1 MNDIDFEE
9 LDRAINSVLSENEK
23 KASAKNDPA
32 KKNKSFK
39 NENLSSNK
47 NKSKNNDNEKDNH
60 FIDDKPIKAED
71 NNSNNI
77 IVNNLSSS
85 TVQDSKTN
93 VDDLNHS
100 KDVREDIKT
109 GAVDIPQ
116 HFNSIIGGHDNND
129 NDLDKIE
136 SDKDAISID
145 KVSYSNNIVPPLVLP
160 HRTSYSR
167 SGTQSSL
174 HARSVFSRPSV
185 QSRAIFRDTKLDID
199 KNISGANSASPI
211 AKSTQSEASISKH
224 DSGFMENNA
233 LKNSRDV
240 VGNFSVSSFS
250 GSKKLSNDSSEEVII
265 NKPTKL
271 VTSSVNKED
280 VVSENNT
287 DIDDSIVKDMTIK
300 MVEELNAI
308 KNESI
313 SEAQDK
319 ITIDNSI
326 EKEHQSI
333 DTEKQN
339 QSSHH
344 RDSTRKVGRFMDIMH
359 PAMDMRHSHSIKPS
373 VSVSSNLDNTNNIGA
388 ENFHDTNLDNLDSKV
403 GDNDNSLRVS
413 DSENIID
420 DGSLVDEKT
429 ELKSHSDDSEE
440 LDSTTDLSTEHTYN
454 NDNFNQ
460 QDDNQQSS
468 NYDFIDDN
476 YVDQY
481 NTPNLTG
488 DNTTVDVIDS
498 TKDSKSDV
506 HPIFDTESYTKPLTQ
521 NKQNKFNIWVALIV
535 ILIGLVIISIIL
547 LWKIIYA

>member
-23 KASAKNDPA
+23 KASAKNDPV

-47 NKSKNNDNEKDNH
+47 NKSKNNNEKDNY
-60 FIDDKPIKAED
+60 FIDNTPIEAED
-71 NNSNNI
+71 NNSNNVI
-77 IVNNLSSS
+77 ANNLSSS
-85 TVQDSKTN
+85 TVQDSRAN
-93 VDDLNHS
+93 VDNLNHS
-100 KDVREDIKT
+100 KDIREDIKT
-109 GAVDIPQ
+109 SAVDIPQ

-136 SDKDAISID
+136 SDKDSISAD
-145 KVSYSNNIVPPLVLP
+145 KVSHSNNVVPPLVLP

-199 KNISGANSASPI
+199 KNISGADSALPI

-233 LKNSRDV
+233 LKNSRDI

-287 DIDDSIVKDMTIK
+287 DVDDSIVKDMTIK

-373 VSVSSNLDNTNNIGA
+373 VSVSSNLDNTNIGA

-413 DSENIID
+413 DSENTID

-460 QDDNQQSS
+460 QDGNQQSS

-481 NTPNLTG
+481 NTPNP
-488 DNTTVDVIDS
+488 TVDVIDS
-498 TKDSKSDV
+498 TKDSNSDV

>member
-23 KASAKNDPA
+23 KASAKNDPV

-47 NKSKNNDNEKDNH
+47 NKSKNNNEKDNY
-60 FIDDKPIKAED
+60 FIDNTPIEAED
-71 NNSNNI
+71 NNSNNVI
-77 IVNNLSSS
+77 ANNLSSS
-85 TVQDSKTN
+85 TVQDSRAN
-93 VDDLNHS
+93 VDNLNHS
-100 KDVREDIKT
+100 KDIREDIKT
-109 GAVDIPQ
+109 SAVDIPQ

-136 SDKDAISID
+136 SDKDSISAD
-145 KVSYSNNIVPPLVLP
+145 KVSHSNNVVPPLVLP

-199 KNISGANSASPI
+199 KNISGADSALPI

-233 LKNSRDV
+233 LKNSRDI

-287 DIDDSIVKDMTIK
+287 DVDDSIVKDMTIK

-373 VSVSSNLDNTNNIGA
+373 VSVSPNLDNTNIGA

-413 DSENIID
+413 DSENTID

-460 QDDNQQSS
+460 QDGNQQSS

-481 NTPNLTG
+481 NTPNP
-488 DNTTVDVIDS
+488 TVDVIDS
-498 TKDSKSDV
+498 TKDSNSDV

>member
-23 KASAKNDPA
+23 KASAKNDHA

-287 DIDDSIVKDMTIK
+287 DVDDSIVKDMTIK

-333 DTEKQN
+333 DNEKQN

-413 DSENIID
+413 DSENTID
-420 DGSLVDEKT
+420 DESLVDEKT

>member
-71 NNSNNI
+71 NNSNNVI
-77 IVNNLSSS
+77 TNNLSSS
-85 TVQDSKTN
+85 TVQDSKAN

-287 DIDDSIVKDMTIK
+287 DVDDSIVKDMTIK

-326 EKEHQSI
+326 EKEHQSV

-339 QSSHH
+339 QSSYH

-373 VSVSSNLDNTNNIGA
+373 VSVSPNLDNTSIGA

-413 DSENIID
+413 DSENTID
-420 DGSLVDEKT
+420 DGSLVDEKI
-429 ELKSHSDDSEE
+429 ELKSHSDDSGE

>member
-39 NENLSSNK
+39 NENFSSNK

-71 NNSNNI
+71 NNSNNVI
-77 IVNNLSSS
+77 ANNLSSS

-136 SDKDAISID
+136 SDKDSISAD
-145 KVSYSNNIVPPLVLP
+145 KVSHSNNIVPPLVLP

-287 DIDDSIVKDMTIK
+287 DVDDNIVKDMTIK
-300 MVEELNAI
+300 IVEELNTI

-313 SEAQDK
+313 PEAQDK
-319 ITIDNSI
+319 ITINNSI
-326 EKEHQSI
+326 EKEHQSV

-373 VSVSSNLDNTNNIGA
+373 VSVSPNLDNTNIGA
-388 ENFHDTNLDNLDSKV
+388 ENFHDTNLDNLDSEV

-413 DSENIID
+413 DSDNTID

>member
-85 TVQDSKTN
+85 TVQDSKAN

-100 KDVREDIKT
+100 KDIREDIKT
-109 GAVDIPQ
+109 SAVDIPQ

-136 SDKDAISID
+136 SDKDSISAD
-145 KVSYSNNIVPPLVLP
+145 KVSHSNNIVPPLVLP

-287 DIDDSIVKDMTIK
+287 DVDDSIVKDMTIK

-339 QSSHH
+339 QYRHH
-344 RDSTRKVGRFMDIMH
+344 RHSTRKVGCFMDIMH
-359 PAMDMRHSHSIKPS
+359 PAKDMRHSHSIKPS

-388 ENFHDTNLDNLDSKV
+388 ENFHDTNLEKLDSKV

-413 DSENIID
+413 DSENTID
-420 DGSLVDEKT
+420 DESLVDEKT

-440 LDSTTDLSTEHTYN
+440 LDSITDLSTEHTYN

>member
-23 KASAKNDPA
+23 KASAKNDPV

-47 NKSKNNDNEKDNH
+47 NKSKNNNEKDNY
-60 FIDDKPIKAED
+60 FIDNTPIEAED
-71 NNSNNI
+71 NNSNNVI
-77 IVNNLSSS
+77 ANNLSSS
-85 TVQDSKTN
+85 TVQDSRAN
-93 VDDLNHS
+93 VDNLNHS
-100 KDVREDIKT
+100 KDIREDIKT
-109 GAVDIPQ
+109 SAVDIPQ

-136 SDKDAISID
+136 SDKDSISAD
-145 KVSYSNNIVPPLVLP
+145 KVSHSNNVVPPLVLP

-233 LKNSRDV
+233 LKNSRDI

-287 DIDDSIVKDMTIK
+287 DVDDSIVKDMTIK

-373 VSVSSNLDNTNNIGA
+373 VSVSPNLDNTNIGA

-413 DSENIID
+413 DSENTID

-460 QDDNQQSS
+460 QDGNQQSS

-481 NTPNLTG
+481 NTPNP
-488 DNTTVDVIDS
+488 TVDVIDS
-498 TKDSKSDV
+498 TKDSNSDV

>member
-71 NNSNNI
+71 NNSNNVI
-77 IVNNLSSS
+77 TNNLSSS
-85 TVQDSKTN
+85 TVQDSKAN
-93 VDDLNHS
+93 VDNLNHS
-100 KDVREDIKT
+100 KDIREDIKT
-109 GAVDIPQ
+109 SAVDIPQ

-136 SDKDAISID
+136 SDKDSISAD
-145 KVSYSNNIVPPLVLP
+145 KVSHSNNIVPPLVLP

-211 AKSTQSEASISKH
+211 AESTQSEASISKH

-287 DIDDSIVKDMTIK
+287 DVDDSIVKDMTIK
-300 MVEELNAI
+300 IVEELNTI

-313 SEAQDK
+313 PEAQDK

-326 EKEHQSI
+326 EKEHQSV

-339 QSSHH
+339 QSSHQ

-373 VSVSSNLDNTNNIGA
+373 VSVSLNLDNTNIGA

-413 DSENIID
+413 DSENTID
-420 DGSLVDEKT
+420 DRSLVDEKT

>member
-136 SDKDAISID
+136 SDKDSISAD
-145 KVSYSNNIVPPLVLP
+145 KVSHSNNIVPPLVLP

-199 KNISGANSASPI
+199 KNISSANSASPI

-287 DIDDSIVKDMTIK
+287 DVDDSIVKDMTIK

-373 VSVSSNLDNTNNIGA
+373 VSVSLNLDNTSIGA

>member
-23 KASAKNDPA
+23 KASAKNDPV

-47 NKSKNNDNEKDNH
+47 NKSKNNNEKDNY
-60 FIDDKPIKAED
+60 FIDNTPIEAED
-71 NNSNNI
+71 NNSNNVI
-77 IVNNLSSS
+77 ANNLSSS
-85 TVQDSKTN
+85 TVQDSRAN
-93 VDDLNHS
+93 VDNLNHS
-100 KDVREDIKT
+100 KDIREDIKT
-109 GAVDIPQ
+109 SAVDILQ

-136 SDKDAISID
+136 SDKDSISAD
-145 KVSYSNNIVPPLVLP
+145 KVSHSNNVVPPLVLP

-199 KNISGANSASPI
+199 KNISGADSALPI

-233 LKNSRDV
+233 LKNSRDI

-287 DIDDSIVKDMTIK
+287 DVDDSIVKDMTIK

-373 VSVSSNLDNTNNIGA
+373 VSVSSNLDNTSIGA

-413 DSENIID
+413 DSENTID

-498 TKDSKSDV
+498 TKDNNSDV

>member
-23 KASAKNDPA
+23 KASTKNDPA

-60 FIDDKPIKAED
+60 FIDDTPIKAED
-71 NNSNNI
+71 NNSNNVI
-77 IVNNLSSS
+77 ANNLSGS
-85 TVQDSKTN
+85 TVQDSRAN
-93 VDDLNHS
+93 IDNLNHS
-100 KDVREDIKT
+100 KDIREDIKT
-109 GAVDIPQ
+109 SAVDIPQ

-136 SDKDAISID
+136 SDKDSVSVD
-145 KVSYSNNIVPPLVLP
+145 KVSHSNNVVPPLVLP

-199 KNISGANSASPI
+199 KNISGADSALPI

-224 DSGFMENNA
+224 NSGSMENNT

-250 GSKKLSNDSSEEVII
+250 GSTKLSNNSSEEVII
-265 NKPTKL
+265 NKSTKL

-313 SEAQDK
+313 SEARDK

-326 EKEHQSI
+326 EKEHQSV

-344 RDSTRKVGRFMDIMH
+344 RDSIRKVGRFMDIMH

-373 VSVSSNLDNTNNIGA
+373 VSVSSNLDNTNIGA
-388 ENFHDTNLDNLDSKV
+388 ENFHDNNLDNLDNEV
-403 GDNDNSLRVS
+403 GDNDSSLQIS
-413 DSENIID
+413 DSENTID
-420 DGSLVDEKT
+420 DGSLVDEKI
-429 ELKSHSDDSEE
+429 ELKSHSDDSGE
-440 LDSTTDLSTEHTYN
+440 LDSTTDLSTEHIYN

-460 QDDNQQSS
+460 QDDNQQGS
-468 NYDFIDDN
+468 NHNFIDDN

-481 NTPNLTG
+481 NTPNLIS

-498 TKDSKSDV
+498 TKDSNSDV

>member
-9 LDRAINSVLSENEK
+9 LDRAINSVLSGNEK
-23 KASAKNDPA
+23 KASAKNDPV

-47 NKSKNNDNEKDNH
+47 NKSKNNNEKDNY
-60 FIDDKPIKAED
+60 FIDNTPIEAED
-71 NNSNNI
+71 NNSNNVI
-77 IVNNLSSS
+77 ANNLSSS
-85 TVQDSKTN
+85 TVQDSRAN
-93 VDDLNHS
+93 VDNLNHS
-100 KDVREDIKT
+100 KDIREDIKT
-109 GAVDIPQ
+109 SAVDIPQ

-136 SDKDAISID
+136 SDKDSISAD
-145 KVSYSNNIVPPLVLP
+145 KVSHSNNVVPPLVLP

-199 KNISGANSASPI
+199 KNISGADSALPI

-233 LKNSRDV
+233 LKNSRDI

-287 DIDDSIVKDMTIK
+287 DVDDSIVKDMTIK

-373 VSVSSNLDNTNNIGA
+373 VSVSPNLDNTNIGA

-413 DSENIID
+413 DSENTID

-460 QDDNQQSS
+460 QDGNQQSS

-481 NTPNLTG
+481 NTPNP
-488 DNTTVDVIDS
+488 TVDVIDS
-498 TKDSKSDV
+498 TKDSNSDV

>member
-23 KASAKNDPA
+23 KASAKNDPV

-47 NKSKNNDNEKDNH
+47 NKSKNNNEKDNY
-60 FIDDKPIKAED
+60 FIDDTPIKAED

-109 GAVDIPQ
+109 SAVDIPQ

-287 DIDDSIVKDMTIK
+287 DVDDSIVKDMTIK

-319 ITIDNSI
+319 ITID
-326 EKEHQSI
+326 QSI

-373 VSVSSNLDNTNNIGA
+373 VSVSSNLDNTSIGA

-413 DSENIID
+413 DSENTID

-481 NTPNLTG
+481 NTPNLTD

-498 TKDSKSDV
+498 TKDSNSDV

>member
-23 KASAKNDPA
+23 KASAKNDPV

-71 NNSNNI
+71 NNSNNVI
-77 IVNNLSSS
+77 TNNLSSS
-85 TVQDSKTN
+85 TAQDSKAN
-93 VDDLNHS
+93 VDNLNHS
-100 KDVREDIKT
+100 KDIREDIKT
-109 GAVDIPQ
+109 SAVDIPH

-136 SDKDAISID
+136 SDKDSISAD
-145 KVSYSNNIVPPLVLP
+145 KVSHSNNIVPPLVLP

-287 DIDDSIVKDMTIK
+287 DVDDSIVKDMTVK
-300 MVEELNAI
+300 MVEELNTI

-344 RDSTRKVGRFMDIMH
+344 RDSIRKVGRFMDIMH

-373 VSVSSNLDNTNNIGA
+373 VSVSSNLDNTSIGA

-413 DSENIID
+413 DSENTID

-460 QDDNQQSS
+460 QDGNQQSS

-481 NTPNLTG
+481 NTPNP
-488 DNTTVDVIDS
+488 TVDVIDS
-498 TKDSKSDV
+498 TKDSNSDV

>member
-71 NNSNNI
+71 NNSNNVI
-77 IVNNLSSS
+77 TNNLSSS
-85 TVQDSKTN
+85 TVQDSKAN

-287 DIDDSIVKDMTIK
+287 DVDDSIVKDMTIK

-326 EKEHQSI
+326 EKEHQSV

-339 QSSHH
+339 QSSYH

-373 VSVSSNLDNTNNIGA
+373 VSVSPNLDNTNIGA

-413 DSENIID
+413 DSENTID

-481 NTPNLTG
+481 NTPNLTD

-498 TKDSKSDV
+498 TKDSNSDV

>member
-9 LDRAINSVLSENEK
+9 LDRAINSVLSEKEK

-71 NNSNNI
+71 NNSNNVI
-77 IVNNLSSS
+77 TNNLSSS
-85 TVQDSKTN
+85 TVQDSKSN
-93 VDDLNHS
+93 VDNLNHS

-109 GAVDIPQ
+109 SAVDIPH

-136 SDKDAISID
+136 SDKDSISAD
-145 KVSYSNNIVPPLVLP
+145 KVSHSNNIVPPLVLP

-211 AKSTQSEASISKH
+211 AESTQSEASISKH

-287 DIDDSIVKDMTIK
+287 DVDDSIVKDMTIK
-300 MVEELNAI
+300 IVEELNTI

-313 SEAQDK
+313 PEAQDK

-403 GDNDNSLRVS
+403 GDNDDSLRVS
-413 DSENIID
+413 DSENTID

-498 TKDSKSDV
+498 TKDSNSDV

>member
-71 NNSNNI
+71 NNSNNVI
-77 IVNNLSSS
+77 TNNLSSS
-85 TVQDSKTN
+85 TVQDSKAN

-109 GAVDIPQ
+109 SAVDITQ

-136 SDKDAISID
+136 SDKDSISAD
-145 KVSYSNNIVPPLVLP
+145 KVSHSNNIVPPLVLP

-287 DIDDSIVKDMTIK
+287 DVDDSIVKDMTIK
-300 MVEELNAI
+300 IVEELNTI

-373 VSVSSNLDNTNNIGA
+373 VSVSSNLDNTNIGA

-413 DSENIID
+413 DSENTID
-420 DGSLVDEKT
+420 DRSLVDEKT

-498 TKDSKSDV
+498 TKDSNSDV

>member
-9 LDRAINSVLSENEK
+9 LDREINSVLSENEK

-71 NNSNNI
+71 NNSNI

-287 DIDDSIVKDMTIK
+287 DVDDNIVKDMTIK
-300 MVEELNAI
+300 IVEELNTI

-313 SEAQDK
+313 PEAQDK
-319 ITIDNSI
+319 ITINNSI
-326 EKEHQSI
+326 EKEHQSV

-373 VSVSSNLDNTNNIGA
+373 VSVSPNLDNTNIGA
-388 ENFHDTNLDNLDSKV
+388 ENFHDTNLDNLDSEV

-413 DSENIID
+413 DSENTID

-498 TKDSKSDV
+498 TKDSNSDV

>member
-23 KASAKNDPA
+23 KASAKNDPV

-47 NKSKNNDNEKDNH
+47 NKSKNNNEKDNY
-60 FIDDKPIKAED
+60 FIDNTPIEAED
-71 NNSNNI
+71 NNSNNVI
-77 IVNNLSSS
+77 ANNLSSS
-85 TVQDSKTN
+85 TVQDSRAN
-93 VDDLNHS
+93 VDNLNHS
-100 KDVREDIKT
+100 KDIREDIKT
-109 GAVDIPQ
+109 SAVDIPR

-136 SDKDAISID
+136 SDKDSISAD
-145 KVSYSNNIVPPLVLP
+145 KVSHSNNVVPPLVLP

-199 KNISGANSASPI
+199 KNISGADSALPI

-233 LKNSRDV
+233 LKNSRDI

-287 DIDDSIVKDMTIK
+287 DVDDSIVKDMTIK

-373 VSVSSNLDNTNNIGA
+373 VSVSSNLDNTNIGA

-413 DSENIID
+413 DSENTID

-460 QDDNQQSS
+460 QDGNQQSS

-481 NTPNLTG
+481 NTPNP
-488 DNTTVDVIDS
+488 TVDVIDS
-498 TKDSKSDV
+498 TKDSNSDV

>member
-136 SDKDAISID
+136 SDKDSISVD
-145 KVSYSNNIVPPLVLP
+145 KVSHSNNIVPPLVLP

-287 DIDDSIVKDMTIK
+287 DVDDSIVKDMTFK

-333 DTEKQN
+333 DNEKQN

-413 DSENIID
+413 DSENTID
-420 DGSLVDEKT
+420 DESLVDEKT

>member
-71 NNSNNI
+71 NNSNNVI
-77 IVNNLSSS
+77 TNNLSSS
-85 TVQDSKTN
+85 TVQDSKAN
-93 VDDLNHS
+93 VDNLNHS
-100 KDVREDIKT
+100 KDIREDIKT
-109 GAVDIPQ
+109 SAVDIPH

-136 SDKDAISID
+136 SDKDSISAD
-145 KVSYSNNIVPPLVLP
+145 KVSHSNNIVPPLVLP

-199 KNISGANSASPI
+199 KNISGADSALPI

-280 VVSENNT
+280 VASENNT
-287 DIDDSIVKDMTIK
+287 DVDDSIVKDMTIK

-373 VSVSSNLDNTNNIGA
+373 VSVSSNLDNTSIGA

-403 GDNDNSLRVS
+403 GDNDSSLRVS

-481 NTPNLTG
+481 NTPNPTG

-498 TKDSKSDV
+498 TKDSNSDV

>member
-60 FIDDKPIKAED
+60 FIDDTPIKAED

-287 DIDDSIVKDMTIK
+287 DVDDSIVKDMTIK

-333 DTEKQN
+333 DNEKQN

-413 DSENIID
+413 DSENTID
-420 DGSLVDEKT
+420 DESLVDEKT

>member
-23 KASAKNDPA
+23 KTSAKNDPA

-71 NNSNNI
+71 NNSNNVI
-77 IVNNLSSS
+77 TNNLSSS
-85 TVQDSKTN
+85 TVQDSKAN
-93 VDDLNHS
+93 VDNLNHS
-100 KDVREDIKT
+100 KDIREDIKT
-109 GAVDIPQ
+109 SAVDIPH

-136 SDKDAISID
+136 SDKDSISAD
-145 KVSYSNNIVPPLVLP
+145 KVSHSNNIVPPLVLP

-250 GSKKLSNDSSEEVII
+250 GSKKISNDSSEEVII

-280 VVSENNT
+280 VASENNT
-287 DIDDSIVKDMTIK
+287 DVDDSIVKDMTIK

-373 VSVSSNLDNTNNIGA
+373 VSVSSNLDNTSIGA

-403 GDNDNSLRVS
+403 GDNDSSLRVS

-481 NTPNLTG
+481 NTPNPTG

-498 TKDSKSDV
+498 TKDSNSDV

>member
-71 NNSNNI
+71 NNSNNVI
-77 IVNNLSSS
+77 TNNLSSS
-85 TVQDSKTN
+85 TVQDSKAN
-93 VDDLNHS
+93 VDNLNHS
-100 KDVREDIKT
+100 KDIREDIKT
-109 GAVDIPQ
+109 
-116 HFNSIIGGHDNND
+116 SIIGGHDNND

-136 SDKDAISID
+136 SDKDSISAD
-145 KVSYSNNIVPPLVLP
+145 KVSHSNNIVPPLVLP

-199 KNISGANSASPI
+199 KNISGADSALPI

-287 DIDDSIVKDMTIK
+287 DVDDSIVKDMTIK
-300 MVEELNAI
+300 MVEEFNAI

-319 ITIDNSI
+319 I
-326 EKEHQSI
+326 
-333 DTEKQN
+333 
-339 QSSHH
+339 
-344 RDSTRKVGRFMDIMH
+344 
-359 PAMDMRHSHSIKPS
+359 
-373 VSVSSNLDNTNNIGA
+373 
-388 ENFHDTNLDNLDSKV
+388 NLDNLDSEV

-413 DSENIID
+413 DSENTID

-440 LDSTTDLSTEHTYN
+440 LDSTTDLSMEHTYN

-481 NTPNLTG
+481 NTPNPTG

-498 TKDSKSDV
+498 TKDSNSDV

>member
-71 NNSNNI
+71 NNSNNVI
-77 IVNNLSSS
+77 ANNLS
-85 TVQDSKTN
+85 
-93 VDDLNHS
+93 
-100 KDVREDIKT
+100 
-109 GAVDIPQ
+109 AVDIPQ
-116 HFNSIIGGHDNND
+116 HFNSIIGGHNNND

-136 SDKDAISID
+136 SDKDSISAD
-145 KVSYSNNIVPPLVLP
+145 KVSHSNNIVPPLVLP

-287 DIDDSIVKDMTIK
+287 DVDDSIVKDMTIK

-373 VSVSSNLDNTNNIGA
+373 VSVSSNLDNTNIGA
-388 ENFHDTNLDNLDSKV
+388 ENLHDTNLDNLDSKV
-403 GDNDNSLRVS
+403 GDNDDSLRVS
-413 DSENIID
+413 DSENTID

-498 TKDSKSDV
+498 TKDSNSDV

>member
-287 DIDDSIVKDMTIK
+287 DVDDSIVKDMTIK
-300 MVEELNAI
+300 IVEELNTI

-313 SEAQDK
+313 PEAQDK

-326 EKEHQSI
+326 EKEHQSV

-373 VSVSSNLDNTNNIGA
+373 VSVSPNLDNTNIGA

-413 DSENIID
+413 DSENTID

-481 NTPNLTG
+481 NTPNLTD
-488 DNTTVDVIDS
+488 DNTTIDVIDS
-498 TKDSKSDV
+498 TKDSNSDV

>member
-23 KASAKNDPA
+23 KASAKNDPV

-71 NNSNNI
+71 NNSNNVI
-77 IVNNLSSS
+77 TNNLSSS
-85 TVQDSKTN
+85 TAQDSKAN
-93 VDDLNHS
+93 VDNLNHS
-100 KDVREDIKT
+100 KDIREDIKT
-109 GAVDIPQ
+109 SAVDIPH

-136 SDKDAISID
+136 SDKDSISAD
-145 KVSYSNNIVPPLVLP
+145 KVSHSNNIVPPLVLP

-287 DIDDSIVKDMTIK
+287 DVDDSIVKDMTVK
-300 MVEELNAI
+300 MVEELNTI

-373 VSVSSNLDNTNNIGA
+373 VSVSSNLDNTNIGA

-403 GDNDNSLRVS
+403 GYNDNSLRVS
-413 DSENIID
+413 DSENTID

-481 NTPNLTG
+481 NTPNPTG

-498 TKDSKSDV
+498 TKDSNSDV

>member
-39 NENLSSNK
+39 NENFSSNK

-71 NNSNNI
+71 NNSNNVI
-77 IVNNLSSS
+77 ANNLSSS

-136 SDKDAISID
+136 SDKDSISAD
-145 KVSYSNNIVPPLVLP
+145 KVSHSNNIVPPLVLP

-250 GSKKLSNDSSEEVII
+250 GSKKISNDSSEEVII

-280 VVSENNT
+280 VASENNT
-287 DIDDSIVKDMTIK
+287 DVDDSIVKDMTIK

-373 VSVSSNLDNTNNIGA
+373 VSVSSNLDNTSIGA

-403 GDNDNSLRVS
+403 GDNDSSLRVS

-481 NTPNLTG
+481 NTPNPTG

-498 TKDSKSDV
+498 TKDSNSDV

>member
-47 NKSKNNDNEKDNH
+47 NKSKNNNEKDNY
-60 FIDDKPIKAED
+60 FIDDTPIKAED

-100 KDVREDIKT
+100 KDIREDIKT

-136 SDKDAISID
+136 SDKDSISAD
-145 KVSYSNNIVPPLVLP
+145 KVSHSNNIVPPLVLP

-211 AKSTQSEASISKH
+211 DKSTQSEASISKH

-287 DIDDSIVKDMTIK
+287 DVDDSIVKDMTIK

-308 KNESI
+308 KNEST

-359 PAMDMRHSHSIKPS
+359 PAMDMRHSHSIKQS
-373 VSVSSNLDNTNNIGA
+373 VSVSSNLDNTNIGA

-413 DSENIID
+413 DSENTID

-498 TKDSKSDV
+498 TKDSNSDV

>member
-136 SDKDAISID
+136 SDKDSISAD
-145 KVSYSNNIVPPLVLP
+145 KVSHSNNIVPPLVLP

-199 KNISGANSASPI
+199 KNISGADSALPI

-233 LKNSRDV
+233 LKNSRDI

-287 DIDDSIVKDMTIK
+287 DVDDSIVKDMTIK

-420 DGSLVDEKT
+420 DGSLIDEKI

-460 QDDNQQSS
+460 QYDNQQSS

-498 TKDSKSDV
+498 TKDSNSDV

>member
-23 KASAKNDPA
+23 KASAKNDPV

-47 NKSKNNDNEKDNH
+47 NKSKNNNEKDNY
-60 FIDDKPIKAED
+60 FIDDTPIKAED
-71 NNSNNI
+71 NNSNNVI
-77 IVNNLSSS
+77 TNNLSSS
-85 TVQDSKTN
+85 TVQDSKAN
-93 VDDLNHS
+93 VDNLNHS
-100 KDVREDIKT
+100 KDIREDIKT
-109 GAVDIPQ
+109 SAVDIPQ
-116 HFNSIIGGHDNND
+116 HFKSIIGGHDNND

-136 SDKDAISID
+136 SDKDSISAD
-145 KVSYSNNIVPPLVLP
+145 KVSHSNNIVPPLVLP

-287 DIDDSIVKDMTIK
+287 DVDDSIVKDMAIK

-373 VSVSSNLDNTNNIGA
+373 VSVSSNLDNTNIGA
-388 ENFHDTNLDNLDSKV
+388 ENFHDTNLDNLDSEV

-413 DSENIID
+413 DSENTID

-429 ELKSHSDDSEE
+429 ELKSHSDDSGE

>member
-23 KASAKNDPA
+23 KASAKNDPV

-71 NNSNNI
+71 NNSNNVI
-77 IVNNLSSS
+77 TNNLSSS
-85 TVQDSKTN
+85 TAQDSKAN
-93 VDDLNHS
+93 VDNLNHS
-100 KDVREDIKT
+100 KDIREDIKT
-109 GAVDIPQ
+109 SAVDIPH

-136 SDKDAISID
+136 SDKDSISAD
-145 KVSYSNNIVPPLVLP
+145 KVSHSNNIVPPLVLP

-287 DIDDSIVKDMTIK
+287 DVDDSIVKDMTIK
-300 MVEELNAI
+300 MVEELNTI

-373 VSVSSNLDNTNNIGA
+373 VSVSSNLDNTSIGA

-413 DSENIID
+413 DSENTID

-498 TKDSKSDV
+498 TKDSNSDV

-521 NKQNKFNIWVALIV
+521 NKQNNFNIWVALIV

>member
-71 NNSNNI
+71 NNSNNVI
-77 IVNNLSSS
+77 TNNLSSS
-85 TVQDSKTN
+85 TVQDSKAN
-93 VDDLNHS
+93 VDNLNHS
-100 KDVREDIKT
+100 KDIREDIKT
-109 GAVDIPQ
+109 SAVDIPH

-136 SDKDAISID
+136 SDKDSISAD
-145 KVSYSNNIVPPLVLP
+145 KVSHSNNIVPPLVLP

-199 KNISGANSASPI
+199 KNISGADSALPI

-233 LKNSRDV
+233 LKNSRDI

-271 VTSSVNKED
+271 VTSSVN
-280 VVSENNT
+280 NT
-287 DIDDSIVKDMTIK
+287 DVDDSIVKHMTIK

-373 VSVSSNLDNTNNIGA
+373 VSVSSNLDNTSIGA

>member
-47 NKSKNNDNEKDNH
+47 NKSKNNNEKDNY
-60 FIDDKPIKAED
+60 FIDNTPIEAED
-71 NNSNNI
+71 NNSNNVI
-77 IVNNLSSS
+77 ANNLSSS
-85 TVQDSKTN
+85 TVQDSRAN
-93 VDDLNHS
+93 VDNLNHS
-100 KDVREDIKT
+100 KDIREDIKT
-109 GAVDIPQ
+109 SAVDIPQ

-136 SDKDAISID
+136 SDKDSISAD
-145 KVSYSNNIVPPLVLP
+145 KVSHSNNVVPPLVLP

-199 KNISGANSASPI
+199 KNISGADSALPI

-233 LKNSRDV
+233 LKNSRDI

-287 DIDDSIVKDMTIK
+287 DVDDSIVKDMTIK

-373 VSVSSNLDNTNNIGA
+373 VSVSPNLDNTNIGA

-413 DSENIID
+413 DSENTID

-481 NTPNLTG
+481 NTPNP
-488 DNTTVDVIDS
+488 TVDVIDS
-498 TKDSKSDV
+498 TKDSNSDV

>member
-47 NKSKNNDNEKDNH
+47 NKSKNNNEKDNY
-60 FIDDKPIKAED
+60 FIDDTPIKAED

-136 SDKDAISID
+136 SDKDSISAD
-145 KVSYSNNIVPPLVLP
+145 KVSHSNNIVPPLVLP

-233 LKNSRDV
+233 LKNSRDI

-287 DIDDSIVKDMTIK
+287 DVDDSIVKDMTIK
-300 MVEELNAI
+300 IVEELNTI

-313 SEAQDK
+313 PEAQDK

-326 EKEHQSI
+326 EKEHQSV

-339 QSSHH
+339 QSSHQ

-373 VSVSSNLDNTNNIGA
+373 VSVSLNLDNTNIGA

-413 DSENIID
+413 DSENTID
-420 DGSLVDEKT
+420 DRSLVDEKT

-498 TKDSKSDV
+498 TKDSNSDV

>member
-136 SDKDAISID
+136 SDKDAISAD
-145 KVSYSNNIVPPLVLP
+145 KVSHSNNIVPPLVLP

-185 QSRAIFRDTKLDID
+185 QSRVIFRDTKLDID

-233 LKNSRDV
+233 LKNSRDI

-287 DIDDSIVKDMTIK
+287 DVDDSIVKDMTIK

-344 RDSTRKVGRFMDIMH
+344 RDSTRKVGRFMDIMY
-359 PAMDMRHSHSIKPS
+359 PAMDMRHSHSIKQS
-373 VSVSSNLDNTNNIGA
+373 VSVSSNLDNTNIGA

-413 DSENIID
+413 DSENTIY

-498 TKDSKSDV
+498 TKDSNSDV

>member
-1 MNDIDFEE
+1 M
-9 LDRAINSVLSENEK
+9 
-23 KASAKNDPA
+23 
-32 KKNKSFK
+32 
-39 NENLSSNK
+39 
-47 NKSKNNDNEKDNH
+47 
-60 FIDDKPIKAED
+60 
-71 NNSNNI
+71 
-77 IVNNLSSS
+77 
-85 TVQDSKTN
+85 
-93 VDDLNHS
+93 
-100 KDVREDIKT
+100 
-109 GAVDIPQ
+109 
-116 HFNSIIGGHDNND
+116 
-129 NDLDKIE
+129 
-136 SDKDAISID
+136 
-145 KVSYSNNIVPPLVLP
+145 
-160 HRTSYSR
+160 
-167 SGTQSSL
+167 
-174 HARSVFSRPSV
+174 FSRPSV

-287 DIDDSIVKDMTIK
+287 DVDDSIVKDMTIK

-413 DSENIID
+413 DSENTID
-420 DGSLVDEKT
+420 DESLVDEKT

-498 TKDSKSDV
+498 TKDSNSDV